1 MNNREILEQTR
12 RSYEAANHALLAV
25 WDRLSPETLDFILE
39 KQQHRLEQIADRM
52 YHEEKL
58 DEENELIQNTL
69 ARYEW
74 ANQYLFEHWD
84 TLPSEERLT
93 LMRKQW
99 NRLQELRNRNIH

>member
-1 MNNREILEQTR
+1 MTNREILEQTL
-12 RSYEAANHALLAV
+12 RSYEAANNALLSV
-25 WDRLSPETLDFILE
+25 WDQLDPGTLDIILE

-58 DEENELIQNTL
+58 EDENEVIQNTL

-84 TLPSEERLT
+84 TLPPEERIS

-99 NRLQELRNRNIH
+99 NRLQELRSRTIH

>member
-1 MNNREILEQTR
+1 MTNREILEQTL
-12 RSYEAANHALLAV
+12 RSYEAANNALLSV
-25 WDRLSPETLDFILE
+25 WDQLSPDTLDFILE

-58 DEENELIQNTL
+58 ESENELIQNTL

-84 TLPSEERLT
+84 TLPPEERIS

-99 NRLQELRNRNIH
+99 NRLQELRNRNVQ